1 MARCPRVDGIGV
13 AALGEDQEVKIKPA
27 IGQYFNSV
35 GNDSLS
41 AAGSEVRDDESKAF
55 RRMP

>member
-1 MARCPRVDGIGV
+1 VNGIGV

-27 IGQYFNSV
+27 IGKYLNSV

-41 AAGSEVRDDESKAF
+41 AAWSEVGDDESEALC
-55 RRMP
+55 RMP